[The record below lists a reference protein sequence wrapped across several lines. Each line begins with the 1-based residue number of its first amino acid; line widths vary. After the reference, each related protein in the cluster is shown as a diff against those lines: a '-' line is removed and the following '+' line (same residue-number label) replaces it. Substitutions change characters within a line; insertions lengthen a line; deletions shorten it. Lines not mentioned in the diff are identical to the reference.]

1 MTIAFFVC
9 LLKWKIK
16 ISKINASYSLSEKRS
31 KCYNGPENSAVNKKQ
46 LFQQLCSRL
55 YSQSEIHQH
64 FQISNL
70 TEG

>member
-1 MTIAFFVC
+1 MEN
-9 LLKWKIK
+9 KDIK
-16 ISKINASYSLSEKRS
+16 DKYFILIIRKT
-31 KCYNGPENSAVNKKQ
+31 CYNGPKNSAVNKKQ

-55 YSQSEIHQH
+55 YSQSEMHQH